1 MLEGWNPGILGFKFG
16 KKILLTLKSRKIPI
30 KTNPFI
36 HYSIIPLFQ
45 YNESA
50 WQ

>member
-1 MLEGWNPGILGFKFG
+1 MLEYWNAGILGLKIG
-16 KKILLTLKSRKIPI
+16 KGLFLKIKLIFIPI

-45 YNESA
+45 YDESA
-50 WQ
+50 